1 MTNQTRPKAIS
12 LLSGGIDST
21 TATAIALANGCDVVA
36 LSFDYGQRHF
46 VELIAAKKIAAS
58 LKLAEHITFPLDLD
72 LAGGSVLTDAAAQVP
87 KDRAESEIGQGIPN
101 TYVPARNTI
110 FLSIAL
116 AFAETRKAEAIYI
129 GANAIDYSG
138 YPDCRPEFL
147 SAFETMANLGTK
159 AGIEGRSIRIVA
171 PLLRM
176 TKAEIVR
183 EGTRLGV
190 DYALTFSCYDPNDVG
205 LACGHCDSCQIRRKG
220 FAEAGVAD
228 PTRYQ
233 NQAR

>member
-21 TATAIALANGCDVVA
+21 TATAIALADGFDVTA

-72 LAGGSVLTDAAAQVP
+72 LAGGSVLTDAAASVP
-87 KDRAESEIGQGIPN
+87 KDRTEHEIGQGIPN

-147 SAFETMANLGTK
+147 AAFETMANLGTK
-159 AGIEGRSIRIVA
+159 AGIEGKSIRIVA

-176 TKAEIVR
+176 TKAEILR

-190 DYALTFSCYDPNDVG
+190 DYALTFSCYDPDDVG
-205 LACGHCDSCQIRRKG
+205 QACGHCDSCQIRRKG
-220 FAEAGVAD
+220 FADAGLPD

-233 NQAR
+233 NRSR

>member
-1 MTNQTRPKAIS
+1 MNQQTRPKAIT

-21 TATAIALANGCDVVA
+21 TATAIALADGYDVTA

-72 LAGGSVLTDAAAQVP
+72 LAGDSVLTDAASSVP
-87 KDRAESEIGQGIPN
+87 KDRTENEIGVGIPN

-190 DYALTFSCYDPNDVG
+190 DYALTFSCYDPDDVG

-220 FAEAGVAD
+220 FAEAGLPD

-233 NQAR
+233 NQSR

>member
-1 MTNQTRPKAIS
+1 MNQQTRPKAIS

-21 TATAIALANGCDVVA
+21 TATAIALADGYDVVA
-36 LSFDYGQRHF
+36 ISFDYGQRHF

-72 LAGGSVLTDAAAQVP
+72 LAGGSVLTDAARSVP
-87 KDRAESEIGQGIPN
+87 KDRTENEIGVGIPN

-116 AFAETRKAEAIYI
+116 AFAETRKAEAIFI
-129 GANAIDYSG
+129 GANAVDYSG

-147 SAFETMANLGTK
+147 AAFETMANLGTK
-159 AGIEGRSIRIVA
+159 AGIEGKSIRILA

-176 TKAEIVR
+176 TKAEILR
-183 EGTRLGV
+183 EGTRLGIN
-190 DYALTFSCYDPNDVG
+190 YALTFSCYDPDDVG
-205 LACGHCDSCQIRRKG
+205 LACGHCDSCQIRRRG
-220 FAEAGVAD
+220 FAEAGLAD